1 MRWTDEAKASLK
13 RVPFFVRPLV
23 RRRAEQQAKGLGKSE
38 VDGALMKML
47 RDKEHTSP
55 GKE

>member
-1 MRWTDEAKASLK
+1 MRWTSEAKASLK

-23 RRRAEQQAKGLGKSE
+23 RRRAERAAREQGKSE

-47 RDKEHTSP
+47 REKEHTGP
-55 GKE
+55 Q